1 MINNMT
7 MEIKRGYKDGKY
19 NEANTLKYSNITIEN
34 VVAMLEDMKERYIN
48 GIVNLGTEVAAIKV
62 NSWIVIIKSA
72 KDFDTMLNE
81 YKQYS

>member
-1 MINNMT
+1 

-19 NEANTLKYSNITIEN
+19 NEDNTLKYSNITIEN

-48 GIVNLGTEVAAIKV
+48 GIVHLGTEVAAIKV
-62 NSWIVIIKSA
+62 NSWVVIIKSA

-81 YKQYS
+81 YKQ